1 MKRISLF
8 IFAFIITISFLFVNV
23 NADTKK
29 YTTESVDFDVFLTED
44 GDAEITETWI
54 VNYEKGEFTRFHKNI
69 YMDLPKEEKIIRITD
84 FKVEVD
90 GEEYESTSNREDRDD
105 RPEGK
110 FYYGFINSDTYTYEV
125 FFRKSEERVKIEVS
139 YILNDVVKYI
149 DNEYYLFVYRFLP
162 KGYKDNIE
170 DFSIKIR
177 TENDNNGM
185 KVLYKT
191 KGDATTNDYVL
202 IRGSNISDL
211 YKVKVRI
218 NGDAFDNITQ
228 MSYINSSDVSNSR
241 EKGGSSNTSGGVLE
255 VFFSMIEWF
264 ITSFLNIVFFV
275 LVIGLFVRLINGK
288 NRRKKQWK
296 KEFEENPYMFEK
308 KVNDIVESW
317 IGKYFSP
324 AMFVTQISKN
334 YYFSFFAF
342 LADLHSRQLIN
353 FSDDAL
359 YIYYFTDSR
368 YYANGYDTEIFNLL
382 EKIREY
388 GETKGINSSVSG
400 NCNMLPV
407 NAIREYFSEFDNYS
421 NLREILFKTVSSV
434 DLQGEEKKR
443 FKLDREFVGYAL
455 ELLPKKKIKYEDI
468 LYNYGRLGSAMDL
481 LFFTVQDNT
490 ILKNDLE
497 TANISNL
504 NDLNDNNTHSYGLDF
519 VVASMAI
526 LSFDYY
532 VEECAKRHI
541 NVNTRYSCSSCGGSS
556 CSSCGSSCSS
566 CSSCSGCGGCGGSD

>member
-1 MKRISLF
+1 MKRFSLF

-90 GEEYESTSNREDRDD
+90 GEEYEPTSNREDRED

-170 DFSIKIR
+170 DFSVKIR
-177 TENDNNGM
+177 TENDNDGM

-191 KGDATTNDYVL
+191 KGKTEVDDFAIVEA
-202 IRGSNISDL
+202 SNVSDL
-211 YKVKVRI
+211 FKIKVRI
-218 NGDAFDNITQ
+218 NGDAFDFITS
-228 MSYINSSDVSNSR
+228 MSHINSSEVSNDRPNKKS
-241 EKGGSSNTSGGVLE
+241 GSDSDFVEIFCNLLTLCL
-255 VFFSMIEWF
+255 F
-264 ITSFLNIVFFV
+264 IGFGFV
-275 LVIGLFVRLINGK
+275 PPLIIRGQK
-288 NRRKKQWK
+288 KKKEKQWK
-296 KEFEENPYMFEK
+296 LEYEENPYMFEK

-317 IGKYFSP
+317 VGKYFSP
-324 AMFVTQISKN
+324 AMFVTQITKN

-353 FSDDAL
+353 FSEDSL
-359 YIYYFTDSR
+359 YLYYFINSK
-368 YYANGYDTEIFNLL
+368 YYANGYDKEIYDLLQDIKTYGIHKGTYTEM
-382 EKIREY
+382 
-388 GETKGINSSVSG
+388 SG
-400 NCNMLPV
+400 NCYILPISV
-407 NAIREYFSEFDNYS
+407 IREYFSEFDNYS
-421 NLREILFKTVSSV
+421 NLREVLFKTVSSV
-434 DLQGEEKKR
+434 TLLGEEKKQ
-443 FKLDREFVGYAL
+443 FKRDREFIGYAL
-455 ELLPKKKIKYEDI
+455 GLLPKKKVKYEDI
-468 LYNYGRLGSAMDL
+468 LKTYGRIGSAMDL
-481 LFFTVQDNT
+481 LYFTIQDNT
-490 ILKNDLE
+490 VLQRDFDTTNIKSQEDLD
-497 TANISNL
+497 SL
-504 NDLNDNNTHSYGLDF
+504 NGLDF
-519 VVASMAI
+519 VISSMAI

-541 NVNTRYSCSSCGGSS
+541 NVNTGYSCTSCGGSS

>member
-8 IFAFIITISFLFVNV
+8 IFVFIITISFLFVNV

-44 GDAEITETWI
+44 GDAEIKETWI
-54 VNYEKGEFTRFHKNI
+54 VNYEKGEFTRFRKNI

-90 GEEYESTSNREDRDD
+90 GEEYEPTSNREDRED

-170 DFSIKIR
+170 DFSVKIR
-177 TENDNNGM
+177 TENDNDGM

-191 KGDATTNDYVL
+191 KGKTEVDAFAIVEA
-202 IRGSNISDL
+202 SNVSDL
-211 YKVKVRI
+211 FKIKVRI

-228 MSYINSSDVSNSR
+228 MSYINSSEVSNDRPNKKS
-241 EKGGSSNTSGGVLE
+241 GSYNDFAETIG
-255 VFFSMIEWF
+255 
-264 ITSFLNIVFFV
+264 TFLA
-275 LVIGLFVRLINGK
+275 IGLFIGFGFVPPLIIRGQK
-288 NRRKKQWK
+288 KKKEKQWK
-296 KEFEENPYMFEK
+296 LEYEENPYMFEK
-308 KVNDIVESW
+308 KVYDIVESW
-317 IGKYFSP
+317 MGKYFSP

-353 FSDDAL
+353 FSDNSL
-359 YIYYFTDSR
+359 YLYYFIDNR
-368 YYANGYDTEIFNLL
+368 YYSNGYDIEIFNLL

-388 GETKGINSSVSG
+388 GETKGVNTTVSG
-400 NCNMLPV
+400 NCYILPI
-407 NAIREYFSEFDNYS
+407 NAIREYFNDFNNYA
-421 NLREILFKTVSSV
+421 NLREVLFKTVSSV
-434 DLQGEEKKR
+434 ILTDKEEKKR
-443 FKLDREFVGYAL
+443 FSNDREFIGYAL
-455 ELLPKKKIKYEDI
+455 GLLPKKKVKYEDV
-468 LYNYGRLGSAMDL
+468 LSNYGRLGSAMDL
-481 LFFTVQDNT
+481 LYFVIQDNT
-490 ILKNDLE
+490 VLQKDLD
-497 TANISNL
+497 TTNVKSQD
-504 NDLNDNNTHSYGLDF
+504 DLDRVNGLDF
-519 VVASMAI
+519 VVASIAI
-526 LSFDYY
+526 LSYDYY
-532 VEECAKRHI
+532 VDECARRHI
-541 NVNTRYSCSSCGGSS
+541 NVNTGYSCSSCGGSS